1 MDSLLTIRRAL
12 DLGPPNLNQE
22 VLTDFIGEGHFE
34 RHIRR
39 MRILYRERRTI
50 LVESIEREFGS
61 MVEVLGSDAGMHLTM
76 KLPNEI
82 SDIQIAER
90 AARQNLWI
98 WPLSAAFFGQA
109 TFPGF
114 VLGFGSTAAADIP
127 DSVRKL
133 RRLFTTK

>member
-1 MDSLLTIRRAL
+1 VDSLLTIRRAL

-39 MRILYRERRTI
+39 MRILYGERRTI
-50 LVESIEREFGS
+50 LVESIDREFGS
-61 MVEVLGSDAGMHLTM
+61 MVEVLESDAGMHLTM

-98 WPLSAAFFGQA
+98 WPLSAAFLAERHSLASF
-109 TFPGF
+109 
-114 VLGFGSTAAADIP
+114 
-127 DSVRKL
+127 
-133 RRLFTTK
+133 